1 MSDLIFKQFPALNQ
15 PEFSSFGFDEN
26 ENELS
31 EEKIKELQS
40 YEDMLVAV
48 SSSISEVP
56 APKVDYSCLASDL
69 TAEITQT
76 KAYILEEQTAQ
87 ALKRSE
93 EMEHLYGGS
102 EQLHETSLQFK
113 KQSAEL
119 KRREASLLYKI
130 PGGRALS
137 HFLSPP

>member
-26 ENELS
+26 ELS

-40 YEDMLVAV
+40 YEAMLVAV
-48 SSSISEVP
+48 SASISGVP
-56 APKVDYSCLASDL
+56 APKIDYSCLASDL

-87 ALKRSE
+87 ALKRSQG
-93 EMEHLYGGS
+93 MELLADRS
-102 EQLHETSLQFK
+102 EQLNGTRVQFK
-113 KQSAEL
+113 KQSDEL
-119 KRREASLLYKI
+119 KRRADSILYKI

-137 HFLSPP
+137 HFLNPS